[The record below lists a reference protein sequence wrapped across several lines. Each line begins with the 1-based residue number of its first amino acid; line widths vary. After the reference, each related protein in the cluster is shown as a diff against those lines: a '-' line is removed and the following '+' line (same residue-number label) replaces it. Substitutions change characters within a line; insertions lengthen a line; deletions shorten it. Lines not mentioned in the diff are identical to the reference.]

1 MKKSILIATMA
12 LGIGGAETHIVE
24 LSRKLAQFGH
34 RVIIVSNGGIYVDE
48 LKKAGVGHIKVPLH
62 TKNPASLLKSYS
74 KLKKI
79 IVRENIDIVHAHAR
93 IPAFLCN
100 FVCKKYNVPFVTTV
114 HYEFRTSLLFKTF
127 TRWGS
132 YTLSVSRDVNKY
144 LIDNY
149 KYDEGRAGLTVNGIN
164 SDAFYPRKK
173 DLRIMKEFKLSEDDN
188 VITTICRIDR
198 GSSKTAFMLLDIAE
212 SLNKEINN
220 LRIIIV
226 GGGNLFDRLKDKTE
240 TVNQKAGRELVT
252 ITGPRS
258 DISDILSVTDVFP
271 GISRAALEAMSLEKP
286 VVLCGD
292 FGYLGIMDEESRP
305 MAIETN
311 MTCREMA
318 TAVNEKLQTDLVLLF
333 RDKAVSDRNAK
344 LNLDTVRE
352 FYTVEKMANDA
363 VEMYKKAFAE
373 KTAAPRYYHAVLSG
387 YYGFDNSGDEAML
400 ASILRELR
408 EKKADIRIMVLSKKP
423 AETSKRYAV
432 DSMARANPV
441 SLIKIFSRTGMLISG
456 GGNLIQDL
464 TSFQSMVYY
473 TSLMN
478 YAKFR
483 GLKVMLYANGI
494 GPLIRFSSVKIAGRV
509 LDKTDVITV
518 REPNSYDLLSK
529 IGVRK
534 PKISVTADPVISFE
548 KPGDEE
554 INEILRKHSISE
566 GQKTVVFSV
575 RPWKGLEGMYE
586 PVFAGI
592 ADYISEKYD
601 MLPVFV
607 PLNTKKDT
615 RVSGDIISLMNH
627 PALLVEN
634 ENRARN
640 LVGIISN
647 ADLLIGMRLH
657 SLIYA
662 AITSTPVIGVVYDPK
677 VRYFIDMME
686 QEDGG
691 LIEDLDFNSII
702 KLIDKVIAGRE
713 SYIRKLKDNMVRLRK
728 LSAENAQLAIELMY
742 GETADE

>member
-24 LSRKLAQFGH
+24 LSRELARFGH
-34 RVIIVSNGGIYVDE
+34 RVTVASNGGIYVDE
-48 LKKAGVGHIKVPLH
+48 LKKAGVRHIKVPLH

-74 KLKKI
+74 ELKKI
-79 IVRENIDIVHAHAR
+79 IIRENIDIVHAHAR

-114 HYEFRTSLLFKTF
+114 HYEFRTSFLFKTF

-149 KYDEGRAGLTVNGIN
+149 KYDEDRAGLTVNGIN
-164 SDAFYPRKK
+164 SDVFYPREKEQG
-173 DLRIMKEFKLSEDDN
+173 IIKEFALSEHHN
-188 VITTICRIDR
+188 VVTTICRIDR

-212 SLNKEINN
+212 SLDKEIDN

-226 GGGNLFDRLKDKTE
+226 GGGSLFDRLKDKAE
-240 TVNQKAGRELVT
+240 AVNKKAGRELVT
-252 ITGPRS
+252 LTGPRR
-258 DISDILSVTDVFP
+258 DISDILSVTDVFA
-271 GISRAALEAMSLEKP
+271 GISRAALEAMAMEKP

-292 FGYLGIMDEESRP
+292 FGYLGIMDEKSRE
-305 MAIETN
+305 MAVKTN

-318 TAVNEKLQTDLVLLF
+318 VAVNEKLMTDILLLF
-333 RDKAVSDRNAK
+333 RDRTVRKRNAK
-344 LNLDTVRE
+344 LNIDTVKE
-352 FYTVEKMANDA
+352 SYTVEKMANDA
-363 VEMYKKAFAE
+363 VLMYKKALAE
-373 KTAAPRYYHAVLSG
+373 KSTPPAYYHAVISG

-400 ASILRELR
+400 ASILKELR
-408 EKKADIRIMVLSKKP
+408 EKKEDIRVMVLSKKP
-423 AETSKRYAV
+423 AETTKRYGV
-432 DSMARANPV
+432 DSIARANPFL
-441 SLIKIFSRTGMLISG
+441 LIKIFQRAGMLISG

-478 YAKFR
+478 YAKFK
-483 GLKVMLYANGI
+483 GMKVMLYANGI
-494 GPLIRFSSVKIAGRV
+494 GPLIRFSSVKIARRV

-534 PKISVTADPVISFE
+534 PKMLITADPVVSFK
-548 KPGDEE
+548 KPEADE
-554 INEILRKHSISE
+554 INDILKKHSIPT
-566 GQKTVVFSV
+566 GRKTVVFSV
-575 RPWKGLEGMYE
+575 RPWKGLEGTFE
-586 PVFAGI
+586 PVFANI

-615 RVSGDIISLMNH
+615 RVSGAIIELMKN

-634 ENRARN
+634 ENGARN
-640 LVGIISN
+640 IVGIISN
-647 ADLLIGMRLH
+647 ADLLVGMRLH

-691 LIEDLDFNSII
+691 LIEELDFNRIV
-702 KLIDKVIAGRE
+702 KLVDKIMVNK
-713 SYIRKLKDNMVRLRK
+713 STYISKLEANMVKLRK
-728 LSAENAQLAIELMY
+728 LSSENAQMAIELMY
-742 GETADE
+742 GENPGE